1 MTRWVLA
8 IRYKFVKENKML
20 QDIKTSADVALLV
33 KTFYDSLLQLDE
45 IKPVFAGIDVDA
57 HMPHMI
63 AFWEFVLLDKE
74 GYTTNVFD
82 KHVNLPLKQEHFAL
96 WLDTFDKTVHHLF
109 TGEKAEMAIQ
119 RAHTIGYSFENKLK
133 QMGRI

>member
-1 MTRWVLA
+1 MKT
-8 IRYKFVKENKML
+8 
-20 QDIKTSADVALLV
+20 DIIHSADVELLV
-33 KTFYDSLLQLDE
+33 KTFYGNLLQIEE

-96 WLDTFDKTVHHLF
+96 WLGTFEKTVHHLF
-109 TGEKAEMAIQ
+109 AGEKAEIAIQ
-119 RAHTIGYSFENKLK
+119 RANTIGYSFENKLK
-133 QMGRI
+133 QMGKI

>member
-1 MTRWVLA
+1 M
-8 IRYKFVKENKML
+8 I
-20 QDIKTSADVALLV
+20 QDISTSADVTLLV
-33 KTFYDSLLQLDE
+33 KTFYSNLLLNE
-45 IKPVFAGIDVDA
+45 EVKPVFAHVDFDK

-82 KHVNLPLKQEHFAL
+82 KHVNLPLKEEHFTI
-96 WLDTFDKTVHHLF
+96 WLNIFENTVHRLF

-119 RAHTIGYSFENKLK
+119 RAQTIAYSFQTKLK
-133 QMGRI
+133 QMGKFNH